1 MWVCFKTEKLRWG
14 SPTATTPFE
23 PLVQPLAFIP
33 RSLSLPKGPG
43 SFVRNERR
51 IWKPTLNGI
60 SCLTSLKCKRRN
72 NVLIV
77 NMYLKNLCLRFKLVK
92 ICNKK
97 LCAPPQERTVAHAS
111 GSERIVLIP
120 CFPVLIRGY
129 SSASAYS
136 SFRVFP
142 CSSVANASA
151 FWVLIPWQMLL
162 PLQMN
167 NSRFSCGFCKCIQYP

>member
-1 MWVCFKTEKLRWG
+1 MPFSQGVALGYLILPLQGKCRHTVQISRAL
-14 SPTATTPFE
+14 SLTASSTSSLTVAKE
-23 PLVQPLAFIP
+23 P
-33 RSLSLPKGPG
+33 RSLSLSKGPG

-120 CFPVLIRGY
+120 CFPVAIL
-129 SSASAYS
+129 
-136 SFRVFP
+136 
-142 CSSVANASA
+142 
-151 FWVLIPWQMLL
+151 LL
-162 PLQMN
+162 PLILPSVVN
-167 NSRFSCGFCKCIQYP
+167 LLPFTHLHLKPNLFELNLVLC

>member
-1 MWVCFKTEKLRWG
+1 MRWG
-14 SPTATTPFE
+14 SPTATSPFE

-33 RSLSLPKGPG
+33 RALSLPKGPG

-60 SCLTSLKCKRRN
+60 SSLTSLKCKRRN

-120 CFPVLIRGY
+120 CFSVFVRGKC
-129 SSASAYS
+129 
-136 SFRVFP
+136 F
-142 CSSVANASA
+142 CLLGLNSVANASA